1 MRAPGRSSLKTATSS
16 VYPITSHP
24 LVHTMAPLDQ
34 QIQQTLRRLTGLI
47 KSGSKP
53 YLIADH
59 LALARMGPLSVKV
72 VKDNNV
78 TYVDNPATHWVLES
92 FQARAADAAD
102 AERAKQASAVMNELL
117 HLNDGVDSRLTQTQ
131 EAIGERIQQRKA
143 TGEDPAAAEWIDKFR
158 SAWKKQQPMTIS
170 GDLDF
175 DGYPDSPASPSPQR
189 YLNSF
194 LSLIEALPSNAEIVL
209 LSGSSAI
216 VSNIAKFAEDEGH
229 IHTVVIDENEVSHLQ

>member
-1 MRAPGRSSLKTATSS
+1 
-16 VYPITSHP
+16 
-24 LVHTMAPLDQ
+24 MAPLDK
-34 QIQQTLRRLTGLI
+34 QIQQTLLRLSGLI

-53 YLIADH
+53 YLLADH
-59 LALARMGPLSVKV
+59 LALSRMGPLSVKV

-92 FQARAADAAD
+92 FSSRAEPAGV
-102 AERAKQASAVMNELL
+102 ERAKQATSVMNELL
-117 HLNDGVDSRLTQTQ
+117 KLNEGVDERLAKTQ
-131 EAIGERIQQRKA
+131 EAIGQRIEKRKA

-158 SAWKKQQPMTIS
+158 AAWKKQQPLSIS
-170 GDLDF
+170 GELDF

-194 LSLIEALPSNAEIVL
+194 LSLIESLPSNAEIVL

-216 VSNIAKFAEDEGH
+216 VSNVAKFAEDEGH
-229 IHTVVIDENEVSHLQ
+229 IHTVVVDENEVSACE